1 MKYISKKSVIA
12 TTYLIMYL
20 FEMRGR
26 GGGGGSSMGLFFT
39 VVILSSY
46 LQKADQ
52 DDLSADTEAG
62 LMNLIELR

>member
-1 MKYISKKSVIA
+1 MDFLCNNIW
-12 TTYLIMYL
+12 
-20 FEMRGR
+20 RGE
-26 GGGGGSSMGLFFT
+26 GGKAAWASFT